1 MLKLLVA
8 DDERIL
14 REAVCYLIY
23 WNSIGMEL
31 ASIFKNGR

>member
-14 REAVCYLIY
+14 REAVCYLID
-23 WNSIGMEL
+23 WKKHRHRAGGKL
-31 ASIFKNGR
+31 